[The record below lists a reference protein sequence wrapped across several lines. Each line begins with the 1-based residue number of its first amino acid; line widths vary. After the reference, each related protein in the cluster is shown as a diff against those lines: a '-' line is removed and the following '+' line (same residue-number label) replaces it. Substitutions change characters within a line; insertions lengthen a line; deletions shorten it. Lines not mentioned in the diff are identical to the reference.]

1 MSETQAFG
9 FSGCYAFAADSITVK
24 RVNGPKIT
32 MGNMKPKARQT
43 GFFTEAAEFVNKLKK
58 GDKVKTH
65 TSLLARQDIFYQNCD
80 HFAVRDLEVA
90 NLDYEVEFAED
101 TSPEI
106 VQMILSH
113 LAEQKSAQKDPKPQ
127 RSQREDQLMMFGP
140 GSTQRPRFG
149 LAFARR
155 GAVQRE
161 DQLMMFGPGS
171 TQRPRFG
178 LAFARR
184 GAVRSPGRTL
194 EPSVNP
200 TRPCLGTGPVEEYEY
215 YYKACEGTSTRER

>member
-9 FSGCYAFAADSITVK
+9 FSGCYAFAADSNTVK

-65 TSLLARQDIFYQNCD
+65 TSLLAGQDIFYQNCD

-127 RSQREDQLMMFGP
+127 RSQREDQLMMFRP
-140 GSTQRPRFG
+140 GSTQRPISG
-149 LAFARR
+149 LAFARC
-155 GAVQRE
+155 
-161 DQLMMFGPGS
+161 
-171 TQRPRFG
+171 
-178 LAFARR
+178 

-194 EPSVNP
+194 EPSVSP
-200 TRPCLGTGPVEEYEY
+200 TRPRLGTGPVEEEEFEDEY
-215 YYKACEGTSTRER
+215 YYEACEGTSTQGEVRYM

>member
-9 FSGCYAFAADSITVK
+9 FSGCYAFAADSNTVK

-65 TSLLARQDIFYQNCD
+65 TSLLAGQDIFYQNCD

-155 GAVQRE
+155 GAV
-161 DQLMMFGPGS
+161 
-171 TQRPRFG
+171 
-178 LAFARR
+178 
-184 GAVRSPGRTL
+184 RSPLAGRTL